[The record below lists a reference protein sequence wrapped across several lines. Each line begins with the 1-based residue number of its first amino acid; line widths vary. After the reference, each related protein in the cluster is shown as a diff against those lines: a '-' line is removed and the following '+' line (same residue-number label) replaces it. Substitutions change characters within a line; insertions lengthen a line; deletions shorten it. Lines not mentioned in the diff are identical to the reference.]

1 MTVPATAQP
10 TQGTLGPLAVSPP
23 PLPRPLRSL
32 IEPERAMNHWIV
44 PPEITP
50 EVKASIP
57 SAIRDVERLLVPA
70 RPEDITA
77 ALHRLTAHFW
87 SERGKSEWKIVMVDY
102 TRLLGD
108 LPRDVL
114 MAAIDQYLCTKTF
127 WPKVAELRE
136 LALQLAAPRYRA
148 LTRLRMLD
156 RAAVATPRQPP
167 TAEQKA
173 RVDAALRRAGF
184 GLRMDRPV
192 PGACSTDSAETRQ
205 EVVPPTPEPETL
217 PLSPF

>member
-1 MTVPATAQP
+1 M
-10 TQGTLGPLAVSPP
+10 
-23 PLPRPLRSL
+23 
-32 IEPERAMNHWIV
+32 

-77 ALHRLTAHFW
+77 ALHRLAAHFW
-87 SERGKSEWKIVMVDY
+87 SERGKSEWKIVLEDY

-114 MAAIDQYLCTKTF
+114 MAAIDRYLCTKTF

-148 LTRLRMLD
+148 LNRLRMLD
-156 RAAVATPRQPP
+156 RAAVAKPRRPP
-167 TAEQKA
+167 TQEQVA
-173 RVDAALRRAGF
+173 RVDAALRAAGF
-184 GLRMDRPV
+184 GLRMDRPAPP
-192 PGACSTDSAETRQ
+192 PGSTGNAESRGP
-205 EVVPPTPEPETL
+205 VVSPTPEPETL